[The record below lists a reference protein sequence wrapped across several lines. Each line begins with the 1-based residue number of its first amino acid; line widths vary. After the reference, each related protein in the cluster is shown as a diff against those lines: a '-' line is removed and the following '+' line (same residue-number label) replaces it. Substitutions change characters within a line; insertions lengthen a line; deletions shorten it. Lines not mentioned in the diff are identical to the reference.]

1 MVTEIVGVLTVIGIV
16 FKVFKVVG
24 CLGKGFTQWFYTDLA
39 GLFAVSPMSLNDL
52 NMPSF

>member
-24 CLGKGFTQWFYTDLA
+24 CLGKGFHTVVLHRFGWLVCCVPY
-39 GLFAVSPMSLNDL
+39 VSK
-52 NMPSF
+52 